1 MRQGQ
6 QNRRGRGRGGRKPQ
20 NPLARNYESNGPDV
34 KIRGTAAHIAEKYMS
49 LARDAL
55 ASGDL
60 VSAESYLQHAEHY
73 NRIIMAAQ
81 AQFGPQHGGQQGD
94 GPNGGY
100 RNPRWNSEGSDDEGG
115 EFENE
120 SGGEIRAGGDFRG
133 GDMRGSQDRERH
145 EGNREHHG
153 GGRREHGRQGGNGSE
168 GMRERDANG
177 ADQPEAH
184 QSDETTPDQ
193 VS

>member
-1 MRQGQ
+1 
-6 QNRRGRGRGGRKPQ
+6 
-20 NPLARNYESNGPDV
+20 V

-55 ASGDL
+55 ASGDM

-81 AQFGPQHGGQQGD
+81 QQMGAQHGGQHQGE

-100 RNPRWNSEGSDDEGG
+100 RSRFQGEGGDDDGDEAGEGGGDIRAAGG
-115 EFENE
+115 EFNQ
-120 SGGEIRAGGDFRG
+120 
-133 GDMRGSQDRERH
+133 GSQDQRRHMGDREH
-145 EGNREHHG
+145 HHG
-153 GGRREHGRQGGNGSE
+153 GGRDRGQRHGSHGGNG
-168 GMRERDANG
+168 RDGGRDQNG
-177 ADQPEAH
+177 ADQPDPAAPT
-184 QSDETTPDQ
+184 DETSDQ